1 MAKKQHFGKKS
12 IPQKVILAILAEGHN
27 STADWTRELFKPQ
40 KCGKFYTYD
49 LKILV
54 SFKFE
59 LFVNVILRV
68 GLDFFG
74 LNHRALGLKTNGQ
87 FFVSILLKM
96 WRKSAFLESLIGL
109 LAFVVSKLWP
119 KNHKLF
125 DWWLFKPRGVNYII
139 FAPKKRVLK
148 WGFSPSVF
156 FKETNIFI
164 LWLGSR
170 DQWMRP
176 RNP

>member
-1 MAKKQHFGKKS
+1 
-12 IPQKVILAILAEGHN
+12 
-27 STADWTRELFKPQ
+27 
-40 KCGKFYTYD
+40 
-49 LKILV
+49 LV

-109 LAFVVSKLWP
+109 LAFVVSKL
-119 KNHKLF
+119 
-125 DWWLFKPRGVNYII
+125 
-139 FAPKKRVLK
+139 
-148 WGFSPSVF
+148 
-156 FKETNIFI
+156 
-164 LWLGSR
+164 
-170 DQWMRP
+170 
-176 RNP
+176 